1 MFGIDLAGGA
11 IIFAAFIIV
20 FLLATVYSLYTT
32 TGSGISQRPYKHVY
46 GGAPGAA
53 RVSRMSGSADRDIAG
68 WSRGTR

>member
-1 MFGIDLAGGA
+1 MLGIELAGGA
-11 IIFAAFIIV
+11 VIFGAFIIV
-20 FLLATVYSLYTT
+20 FLMATVYSLYTK

-53 RVSRMSGSADRDIAG
+53 RVSRMSGSADRDIAS

>member
-11 IIFAAFIIV
+11 VIFLAFVVLYLI
-20 FLLATVYSLYTT
+20 ATVYGLYTKS
-32 TGSGISQRPYKHVY
+32 GSGISQRPYKHVY

-53 RVSRMSGSADRDIAG
+53 RLSRMSGSADRDIQS